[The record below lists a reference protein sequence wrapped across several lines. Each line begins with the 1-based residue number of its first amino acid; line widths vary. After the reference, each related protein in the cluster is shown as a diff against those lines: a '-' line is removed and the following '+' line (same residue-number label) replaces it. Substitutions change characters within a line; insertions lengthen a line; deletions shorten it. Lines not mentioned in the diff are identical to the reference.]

1 MTHSLSRRSFAAG
14 GLAAMLATRIAWAQD
29 DGDGLDGLDLP
40 TLDISVTTS
49 GFGGVPEETEAG
61 RYLLTVS
68 LEDGLERGGVGFVRP
83 PEELT
88 ADQFVL
94 ELQAASEVVPQD
106 ADTPEP
112 ESTSGR
118 PPVGAPVVAYD
129 ATFAGGVIASGDRPG
144 RAVIELDEGEWVIWA
159 ADILATQAPLI
170 VTVSGQVPEDA
181 AEPDADAE
189 ITLAGGSVGI
199 DASLPAGE
207 HLLRIAHEGGEPHAF
222 ELLRGP
228 DDMSEDDLQIVLRA
242 RWGAVQEDDA
252 DALPFDPENDL
263 QTVLATAAQS
273 EGTVQWVQASL
284 EPGTY
289 AAICTFP
296 GMEDALPHALHGE
309 YAIVTVE

>member
-1 MTHSLSRRSFAAG
+1 MTLSLSRRSFAAG
-14 GLAAMLATRIAWAQD
+14 GLATMLAARMAWAQD

-40 TLDISVTTS
+40 TLDISVTSS
-49 GFGGVPEETEAG
+49 GFGGVPEELEAG

-68 LEDGLERGGVGFVRP
+68 LEEGLERGGVGFVRP
-83 PEELT
+83 PEDLT

-106 ADTPEP
+106 VDTPEP

-129 ATFAGGVIASGDRPG
+129 ATFAGGVITSGDEPG

-159 ADILATQAPLI
+159 GDILAPQAPLI
-170 VTVSGQVPEDA
+170 VTVSGRVLEDA
-181 AEPDADAE
+181 PEPDADAE

-199 DASLPAGE
+199 DASLPAGD

-228 DDMSEDDLQIVLRA
+228 EDMSEDDLQVVLRA
-242 RWGAVQEDDA
+242 RWGGVEEEDA
-252 DALPFDPENDL
+252 DALPFDPESDL

-273 EGTVQWVQASL
+273 GGTVQWVQASL

-296 GMEDALPHALHGE
+296 AMESALPHALHGE
-309 YAIVTVE
+309 YAVVTVE